1 MLDQIR
7 EQIAASDHVEA
18 TRHRLEN
25 VRWDRIVPLA
35 MSFLVVAVFAVAVA
49 VLFVVFAGARNS
61 AVPATREQSS
71 IVRVP
76 SRAPVPVSELS
87 VASAKVPI
95 VEPIWKPGSEF
106 VKNPDQKA
114 EFLSSEAWNELN
126 ETLFATMQLDAPYL
140 YPSTPEKWHPGGLSY
155 IVAHGNTWVALW
167 SDDTCIENC
176 SPESLFVTRGIHRP
190 VYSLDEGKTWRELA
204 PPPGYNESKDP
215 TKGLRLLG
223 LRGAQ
228 GLTVFDEGDWSRIVI
243 ATTAPNDSIFTIKE
257 VYEVLVRS

>member
-1 MLDQIR
+1 M
-7 EQIAASDHVEA
+7 EQRTYPVGGATYADRMSWHQVVPWLRYLSLIALLV
-18 TRHRLEN
+18 
-25 VRWDRIVPLA
+25 
-35 MSFLVVAVFAVAVA
+35 LVVAVVTIG
-49 VLFVVFAGARNS
+49 LRARS
-61 AVPATREQSS
+61 ES
-71 IVRVP
+71 IARTGP
-76 SRAPVPVSELS
+76 SVGLAPFRAPVPVSELS

-106 VKNPDQKA
+106 AKNPDQKA
-114 EFLSSEAWNELN
+114 EFLSSEAWNALN

-167 SDDTCIENC
+167 SDDTCIKNC

-190 VYSLDEGKTWRELA
+190 VYSLDEGKTWHELA
-204 PPPGYNESKDP
+204 PPPEYNESKDP